1 MADKYD
7 YDVDE
12 FDYEDGWM
20 YVEDEYGLAVGTLHI
35 LGKLHGLQP
44 TGSNT

>member
-1 MADKYD
+1 MADEYD

-20 YVEDEYGLAVGTLHI
+20 YVEDEYGLAVGTLRG
-35 LGKLHGLQP
+35 LGRLHEVQ
-44 TGSNT
+44 TIGSNT